1 MKAVIFDMDGV
12 IIDSESIHADM
23 KIRTLTHFG
32 IPCSMEDCVAYV
44 GRSAKAFFSD
54 FVHLATKPVS
64 VQEMVDYKHKIYLE
78 YIIDSNTVYPIDG
91 ILDLLYELHE
101 NNIPVALASSADRKI
116 INAVLTKFGLADCF
130 KYILS
135 GAELPASKPN
145 PAIYALTAKALGL
158 PPKDCVV
165 IEDATAGIAAAKDA
179 GAYCIAYDNPNSGPQ
194 DLSRADV
201 VVNSINDINL
211 NKIMKLTH

>member
-44 GRSAKAFFSD
+44 GRSAKAFFGD
-54 FVHLATKPVS
+54 FAKFATKPVS
-64 VQEMVDYKHKIYLE
+64 IQEMIDYKHHIYLE
-78 YIIDSNTVYPIDG
+78 YIQDSNTIYPIEG
-91 ILDLLYELHE
+91 VLELLYTLHK
-101 NNIPVALASSADRKI
+101 NRIPVALASSADRKV
-116 INAVLTKFGLADCF
+116 INAVLTKFGLTDCF
-130 KYILS
+130 EYVLS

-145 PAIYALTAKALGL
+145 PAIYQLTAKELGFD
-158 PPKDCVV
+158 PKDCVV
-165 IEDATAGIAAAKDA
+165 IEDATAGIIAAKDA

-194 DLSRADV
+194 DLSRADMV
-201 VVNSINDINL
+201 VESLCDIDIEKML
-211 NKIMKLTH
+211 NH

>member
-1 MKAVIFDMDGV
+1 
-12 IIDSESIHADM
+12 
-23 KIRTLTHFG
+23 
-32 IPCSMEDCVAYV
+32 
-44 GRSAKAFFSD
+44 
-54 FVHLATKPVS
+54 
-64 VQEMVDYKHKIYLE
+64 MVDYKHKIYLE

-145 PAIYALTAKALGL
+145 PAIYSLTAKALGL

-211 NKIMKLTH
+211 NKIMQLTH

>member
-44 GRSAKAFFSD
+44 GRSAKAFFTD

-78 YIIDSNTVYPIDG
+78 YIQDSNTVYPIDG

-101 NNIPVALASSADRKI
+101 K
-116 INAVLTKFGLADCF
+116 
-130 KYILS
+130 
-135 GAELPASKPN
+135 
-145 PAIYALTAKALGL
+145 
-158 PPKDCVV
+158 
-165 IEDATAGIAAAKDA
+165 
-179 GAYCIAYDNPNSGPQ
+179 
-194 DLSRADV
+194 
-201 VVNSINDINL
+201 
-211 NKIMKLTH
+211 